1 MKKKLLMT
9 VMLSTFWC
17 VATRAQ
23 MIAANIDA
31 LWALMMSPSVGL
43 EVVVGERS
51 TVGLNGLLVHKPYGQ
66 NIKMAQLQ
74 PEYRYYFSG
83 RPMFREF
90 IRIGAIGGTHNIE
103 WKGKIYDGMNVGLG
117 MTFGYVM
124 PIGKRFNV
132 DFHAGFGAVY
142 YNHKEYFTGDQY
154 DADSAV
160 DGLEKNNA
168 SGYYLLPT
176 RIGVSIT
183 YIIK

>member
-1 MKKKLLMT
+1 MRGYSCADDCGEYRRI
-9 VMLSTFWC
+9 VGGDD
-17 VATRAQ
+17 VA
-23 MIAANIDA
+23 
-31 LWALMMSPSVGL
+31 
-43 EVVVGERS
+43 EHRS
-51 TVGLNGLLVHKPYGQ
+51 GNGLLVHKPYGK
-66 NIKMAQLQ
+66 NIKLLELQ

-90 IRIGAIGGTHNIE
+90 IGIGAVGGTHDIE
-103 WKGKIYDGMNVGLG
+103 WKGKIYDGMNIGLG
-117 MTFGYVM
+117 VTFGYVM

>member
-9 VMLSTFWC
+9 LVLSTCWC

-90 IRIGAIGGTHNIE
+90 IGIGAIGGTHNIE

-154 DADSAV
+154 DADSSV

-183 YIIK
+183 YILK

>member
-31 LWALMMSPSVGL
+31 LWLATLSPSVGL
-43 EVVVGERS
+43 EMVVGERS
-51 TVGLNGLLVHKPYGQ
+51 TVGIHALLVSKPFGN
-66 NIKMAQLQ
+66 NIKLLAIQ

-83 RPMFREF
+83 RPMYREF
-90 IRIGAIGGTHNIE
+90 IGIGAIGGTHDIE
-103 WKGKIYDGMNVGLG
+103 WKGKIYDGTNFGLG
-117 MTFGYVM
+117 LTFGYVL
-124 PIGKRFNV
+124 PIGKRLNV

-154 DADSAV
+154 DADSEE
-160 DGLEKNNA
+160 DGLQRTNA
-168 SGYYLLPT
+168 SGYYLMPT
-176 RIGVSIT
+176 RLGISLT
-183 YIIK
+183 YILK